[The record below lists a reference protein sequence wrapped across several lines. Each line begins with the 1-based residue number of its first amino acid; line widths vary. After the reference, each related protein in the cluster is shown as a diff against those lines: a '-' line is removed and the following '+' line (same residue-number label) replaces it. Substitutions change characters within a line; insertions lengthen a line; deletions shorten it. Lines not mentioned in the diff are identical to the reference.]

1 MLTARDKLQLI
12 WIFLFLNFIFC
23 DVFTLFHAPTL
34 NQLLTGTIDGMAMS
48 EPFLLVFAI
57 LMELGMVMVLVSRL
71 AAPGFARWSNV
82 AVGTLLIAVQAMTVL
97 KPGLTLH
104 YMFFSAVEIGALL
117 WIVAIAL
124 TWRRTEPSSHRPALA
139 GVPLA
144 AATANSDDDAG

>member
-1 MLTARDKLQLI
+1 MLATRDKLQLL

-34 NQLLTGTIDGMAMS
+34 NQLMTGTIDGMAMN
-48 EPFLLVFAI
+48 EPFLLVFAV

-71 AAPGFARWSNV
+71 AAAGFARWSNV
-82 AVGTLLIAVQAMTVL
+82 AVGTLLIAVQGMTLL

-117 WIVAIAL
+117 WIVTTAL
-124 TWRRTEPSSHRPALA
+124 TWRRSEPSNQRSVLA
-139 GVPLA
+139 SAPLA
-144 AATANSDDDAG
+144 AATFNLEDDGG